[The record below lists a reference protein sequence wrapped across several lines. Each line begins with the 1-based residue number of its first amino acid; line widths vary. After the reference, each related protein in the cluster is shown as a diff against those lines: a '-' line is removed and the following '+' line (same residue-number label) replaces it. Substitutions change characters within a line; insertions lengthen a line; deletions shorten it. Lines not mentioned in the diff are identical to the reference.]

1 MDTTLSDPLVDRL
14 LDGRYTVHH
23 RLARGGM
30 ASVYLATD
38 NRLDR
43 RVAVKIMH
51 PGLADDPEFVAR
63 FNREA
68 RAAAALNHPDI
79 VAVYDQGTDDGH
91 PFLVMEYVPG
101 ATLRQV
107 LRERGRLSPAE
118 ALAVM
123 DHVLA
128 ALGAAHVAGLVHR
141 DVKPENVL
149 VTPDGRV
156 KVADFGLARAAAGTS
171 MTATTGPLIGT
182 AAYLAPEQVRDG
194 SSDARSDVYAAGV
207 MLFELLTGS
216 PPFTGDSAVSVAY
229 RHVNEDV
236 PEPSSRAGGIPS
248 ELDALV
254 LAATARD
261 PFERPSDARALHT
274 SLMAVRDR
282 LGLHAAVP
290 TAADSTP
297 APHDTLVVA
306 RTAVASTAVASTAV
320 PVTGP
325 VAPPPSAP
333 DDGDGGGEVARRRR
347 WPFVVAFLT
356 AAVVVAAFTGWY
368 LAVGRYIAAPN
379 VIGLSKTAATAKLDK
394 AGLKVRWLPGV
405 YNDTIDRGLV
415 AEELP
420 GAGHDLRK
428 GGTVSVALSLGQDH
442 VPALRGKTVDAA
454 TALLQQAQLT
464 VAGTQSRYDDTIA
477 KGLVITSTPKPGV
490 VVSPHTAV
498 TLIVSEGA
506 APVSMPDVT
515 NKPVDQAKAILTALG
530 LKVTTTKDFSDK
542 VPENSVISTNP
553 PAGATLHKGDSVALS
568 VSKGPQTF
576 PVPDVRGMKV
586 DDAVAAL
593 KAAGFEATV
602 SQFPGGPGRVLS
614 QSPGPGSKQKRGTT
628 VHLYAF

>member
-1 MDTTLSDPLVDRL
+1 MDTTLSDPMVDRL
-14 LDGRYTVHH
+14 LDARYAVHH
-23 RLARGGM
+23 RIARGGM

-38 NRLDR
+38 TRLDR

-68 RAAAALNHPDI
+68 RAAAGLNHPDI

-101 ATLRQV
+101 ATLRLV

-128 ALGAAHVAGLVHR
+128 ALAAAHAAGLVHR

-156 KVADFGLARAAAGTS
+156 KVADFGLARAASGITV
-171 MTATTGPLIGT
+171 TAATGPLIGT

-207 MLFELLTGS
+207 MLFELLTGA
-216 PPFTGDSAVSVAY
+216 PPFSGDSAVSVAY
-229 RHVNEDV
+229 QHVNEDV
-236 PEPSSRAGGIPS
+236 PEPSARAGGIPP

-261 PFERPSDARALHT
+261 PFERPSDARALHA
-274 SLMAVRDR
+274 SLVAVRDR

-290 TAADSTP
+290 TAGDSA
-297 APHDTLVVA
+297 APNDTLVVEQT
-306 RTAVASTAVASTAV
+306 RVAATT
-320 PVTGP
+320 TI
-325 VAPPPSAP
+325 APPSPPSPPAAVDAAA
-333 DDGDGGGEVARRRR
+333 DDVRRRR
-347 WPFVVAFLT
+347 WPWVVAALT

-368 LAVGRYIAAPN
+368 YAAGRYTSAPN
-379 VIGLSKTAATAKLDK
+379 VIGLSKAAATAKLDK

-405 YNDTIDRGLV
+405 YNDTIERGLV
-415 AEELP
+415 AEEHP

-428 GGTVSVALSLGQDH
+428 GGLVSVALSLGEDH
-442 VPALRGKTVDAA
+442 VPAVRGKSVATA

-464 VAGTQSRYDDTIA
+464 VAGTQSRYDDTIG
-477 KGLVITSTPKPGV
+477 KGLVITTTPKPGV
-490 VVSPHTAV
+490 VVSPHSSV
-498 TLIVSEGA
+498 TLIVSEGP
-506 APVSMPDVT
+506 APITVPDVT
-515 NKPVDQAKAILTALG
+515 NKPVDQATTILTALG
-530 LKVTTTKDFSDK
+530 LTVKTTKDFSDK
-542 VPENSVISTNP
+542 VAENSVISST
-553 PAGATLHKGDSVALS
+553 PAAGTTAHKGDTVTLV

-586 DDAVAAL
+586 DDAVAL
-593 KAAGFEATV
+593 LQSQGFNASV
-602 SQFPGGPGRVLS
+602 HKFPGGPDRVLS
-614 QSPGPGSKQKRGTT
+614 QSPGPNSKAKHGTT
-628 VHLYAF
+628 VQLYAF